1 MTHKKGSALAKA
13 TKQKPIPVKIVSD
26 TPTSK
31 PSYVE
36 EDKKWRAE
44 SDLRT
49 LKEAAQIKCDRERM
63 KAAKS
68 CAKEQMK
75 ALSKIK

>member
-1 MTHKKGSALAKA
+1 MAKKQGLPVA
-13 TKQKPIPVKIVSD
+13 TSKKPIPVKIVNDAPS
-26 TPTSK
+26 PSK
-31 PSYVE
+31 WAD
-36 EDKKWRAE
+36 EDKKYRAE

-49 LKEAAQIKCDRERM
+49 LQEAGKIQKDKERM

-75 ALSKIK
+75 ALSHVTGK